1 MKKNFLLL
9 LSLMLLLSVSAIA
22 GPRSYQQAKA
32 IAQRQA
38 AMLGIEM
45 DAEVAASAKAAPRMS
60 VSSAVSPSAT
70 CYYVFANGEDKGF
83 TIVSGDDR
91 MPEVVGYSAQGTY
104 DPDHLPA
111 NYVGFMKAYQET
123 VEALLKGDAQV
134 SGGLAEARQW
144 RAERAGTAAVAP
156 LLGGIKWNQGT
167 PYNNMCPLYEDT
179 NGTKRSVTGCVATAM
194 AQVMMYYQYPKKL
207 KSTIESYNT
216 QTYGIQIPEISSG
229 ATYDWDNMLP
239 DYSKS
244 DYNSAQADAVA
255 KLMYHCGAAVKMDY
269 GPLSGANVTP
279 AILATYFGY
288 DADLM
293 QDLTRTVFTLQQW
306 MTLIDNELK
315 AKRPILYSGQA
326 SDGGHEFVCD
336 GSDGKGLYHINW
348 GWGGYQDGY
357 FDLTILQPQKG
368 GAGSGSAVD
377 GYNRN
382 CSMIIG
388 IAPDNDKVDEPL
400 ASYPQIMS
408 INQNAQCG
416 ITWTK
421 TTRANVSDNFLA
433 EATTC
438 FANQSTSDFIG
449 YFAYGIKKGNGSIVP
464 VSNYSRQWNMPKV
477 LPDGRTYGTYDQ
489 NPTLTISY
497 PFPQGINVIYP
508 IYSSDT
514 KNWHVCSFYNNQP
527 FIINVD
533 ATKLTPVTTPLAA
546 TVTAEDGLYTGMT
559 NPLTV
564 TFTNSMDMEFN
575 GLVNIYT
582 NTKDNTKPSSP
593 DFDLYITIPA
603 RGSVTRQIE
612 LPETSSSQQYLWIT
626 DVANKEAAIV
636 NGQLFTLT
644 TAAAPNFTI
653 VSSESNATPGKFGE
667 GICYSAKCKLP
678 LVEDDKLV
686 VRFGV
691 RNTGG
696 PGYLD
701 YCFVPY
707 NAETNK
713 GWIEPNRARAA
724 GNGAI
729 TYVEYTVTPDEVGSH
744 SILVYFNS
752 YDFTTKQYSEFA
764 NCTIGRHYYD
774 IVTGSGQKWIKG
786 NALIAY
792 VTGVPSSISSVKI
805 DAGTYVRGEKGAVVI
820 KTDADKRVGVYH
832 ISGQKMAEVRLTA
845 GQEQTV
851 ALRPG
856 LYIVDGIKM
865 MVR

>member
-45 DAEVAASAKAAPRMS
+45 DAEVTASAKAAPRMS
-60 VSSAVSPSAT
+60 VSSTVSPSAT

-134 SGGLAEARQW
+134 SGGLAEVRQW

-156 LLGGIKWNQGT
+156 LLDGIKWDQRE
-167 PYNNMCPLYEDT
+167 PYNNMCPLYEGT
-179 NGTKRSVTGCVATAM
+179 NRSVTGCVATAM

-207 KSTIESYNT
+207 KSTIESYT
-216 QTYGIQIPEISSG
+216 TKAYGINIPAIYSG

-269 GPLSGANVTP
+269 GPSSRANVTP
-279 AILATYFGY
+279 TILATYFGY

-326 SDGGHEFVCD
+326 SDEGHEFVCD

-357 FDLTILQPQKG
+357 FDLTILQPTKG

-388 IAPDNDKVDEPL
+388 IVPDNGKVDEPL
-400 ASYPQIMS
+400 VSYPQIMS
-408 INQNAQCG
+408 LNYGNDCG
-416 ITWTK
+416 ITWTT
-421 TTRANVSDNFLA
+421 TTRANVSENFQA

-438 FANQSTSDFIG
+438 FSNQSTSAFSG
-449 YFAYGIKKGNGSIVP
+449 YFAYGIKMANGTIVR
-464 VSNYSRQWNMPKV
+464 VSNYNGLWK
-477 LPDGRTYGTYDQ
+477 LPAVKSDGGTYGTYGH
-489 NPTLTISY
+489 NPTLTINY
-497 PFPQGINVIYP
+497 PFPMGINVIYP

-626 DVANKEAAIV
+626 DVANKDEVIV

-644 TAAAPNFTI
+644 KAAAPNFTV

-667 GICYSAKCKLP
+667 GKYYENDYKLP
-678 LVEDDKLV
+678 LVEDDKLM

-744 SILVYFNS
+744 SIIVYLNF
-752 YDFTTKQYSEFA
+752 YDFATGKWIDTPF
-764 NCTIGRHYYD
+764 TIPNYRIYASTD
-774 IVTGSGQKWIKG
+774 SGYKNIKG

-792 VTGVPSSISSVKI
+792 VTGVPSSLSSVKI

>member
-144 RAERAGTAAVAP
+144 RAERAGSAAVAP
-156 LLGGIKWNQGT
+156 LLDGIKWDQRE
-167 PYNNMCPLYEDT
+167 PYNNMCPLYDGT
-179 NGTKRSVTGCVATAM
+179 NRSVTGCVATAM

-357 FDLTILQPQKG
+357 FDLTILQPTKG

-388 IAPDNDKVDEPL
+388 IAPDNGKVDEPL

-408 INQNAQCG
+408 INQNTQCG

-477 LPDGRTYGTYDQ
+477 LPDGRTNGTYDQ

-626 DVANKEAAIV
+626 DVANKEEVIV

-644 TAAAPNFTI
+644 TAAAPNFTV

-744 SILVYFNS
+744 SIIVYLNF
-752 YDFTTKQYSEFA
+752 YDFATGKWIDTPF
-764 NCTIGRHYYD
+764 TIPNYRIYASTD
-774 IVTGSGQKWIKG
+774 SGYKNIKG

-792 VTGVPSSISSVKI
+792 VTGVPSSLSSVKI

-832 ISGQKMAEVRLTA
+832 VGGQKTAEVRLTA

-856 LYIVDGIKM
+856 IYIVEGIKVV
-865 MVR
+865 VR

>member
-1 MKKNFLLL
+1 MKKDLLLL

-156 LLGGIKWNQGT
+156 LLGGIKWNQT
-167 PYNNMCPLYEDT
+167 EPYNNRCPLYDGT
-179 NGTKRSVTGCVATAM
+179 NRSVTGCVATAM
-194 AQVMMYYQYPKKL
+194 AQVMMYHQYPMEL
-207 KSTIESYNT
+207 KSTIEAYTTKSK
-216 QTYGIQIPEISSG
+216 GIKIPAINSG
-229 ATYDWDNMLP
+229 ETYDWDNMLP
-239 DYSKS
+239 DYSKTYYS
-244 DYNSAQADAVA
+244 SAQADAVA

-269 GPLSGANVTP
+269 GPSSGANVTP

-293 QDLTRTVFTLQQW
+293 QDLTRTCFTLQQW
-306 MTLIDNELK
+306 MTLVDNELK
-315 AKRPILYSGQA
+315 AKRPILYSGK
-326 SDGGHEFVCD
+326 SSGGGHEFVCD

-377 GYNRN
+377 GYNRD

-388 IAPDNDKVDEPL
+388 IAPDNGKVDEPL

-408 INQNAQCG
+408 MDHGGMTG

-421 TTRANVSDNFLA
+421 TTREHVLESFQA
-433 EATTC
+433 EARTC
-438 FANQSTSDFIG
+438 FVNQSTTDFSG
-449 YFAYGIKKGNGSIVP
+449 YFAYGIKANGTIVL
-464 VSNYSRQWNMPKV
+464 VSDYEGGWN
-477 LPDGRTYGTYDQ
+477 LPAVKPNGGTWGTYGD
-489 NPTLTISY
+489 NPELTISY

-508 IYSSDT
+508 VYSYDT

-527 FIINVD
+527 FIIDVD
-533 ATKLTPVTTPLAA
+533 ATKMTPVTTPLAA
-546 TVTAEDGLYTGMT
+546 TVTAEEGLYKGMT

-582 NTKDNTKPSSP
+582 NTKDNTKPSSK

-612 LPETSSSQQYLWIT
+612 IPETSSSQQYLWIT
-626 DVANKEAAIV
+626 DVANKDEAIV

-644 TAAAPNFTI
+644 TAAAPKFTV

-667 GICYSAKCKLP
+667 GKYYEVDYKLP
-678 LVEDDKLV
+678 LVDDDKFV
-686 VRFGV
+686 VKFGV
-691 RNTGG
+691 KNTGG

-707 NAETNK
+707 NAETMK
-713 GWIEPNRARAA
+713 GRTYPYKVRAA

-729 TYVEYTVTPDEVGSH
+729 TYVEYTVTPEDVGNN
-744 SILVYFNS
+744 SIIVYFNF
-752 YDFTTKQYSEFA
+752 YDFATGRWIDTP
-764 NCTIGRHYYD
+764 CTIPSYKIYTP
-774 IVTGSGQKWIKG
+774 TGSGQKWIKG

-792 VTGVPSSISSVKI
+792 VTGVPSSISSVKT

-820 KTDADKRVGVYH
+820 KTDADKRVGIYH
-832 ISGQKMAEVRLTA
+832 VGGQKTAEVRLTA

-851 ALRPG
+851 VLRPG
-856 LYIVDGIKM
+856 IYIVEGIKVV
-865 MVR
+865 VR

>member
-9 LSLMLLLSVSAIA
+9 FSLMLLLSVSAIA

-45 DAEVAASAKAAPRMS
+45 DAEVSASAKVAPRMS

-144 RAERAGTAAVAP
+144 RAERASSAAVAP
-156 LLGGIKWNQGT
+156 LLGSIKWNQRE
-167 PYNNMCPLYEDT
+167 PYNNMCPSY
-179 NGTKRSVTGCVATAM
+179 NGTNRAVTGCVATAM

-207 KSTIESYNT
+207 KSTIEGYT
-216 QTYGIQIPEISSG
+216 TKTYKINVPNIYSG

-244 DYNSAQADAVA
+244 DYSSAQADAVA

-269 GPLSGANVTP
+269 GPSSGANVTP
-279 AILATYFGY
+279 TILATYFGY

-315 AKRPILYSGQA
+315 AKRPILYSGK
-326 SDGGHEFVCD
+326 SSGGGHEFVCD
-336 GSDGKGLYHINW
+336 GSDGNGLYHINW

-357 FDLTILQPQKG
+357 FDLTILQPTKG

-377 GYNRN
+377 GYNRD

-388 IAPDNDKVDEPL
+388 IAPDNGIVDKPL

-421 TTRANVSDNFLA
+421 TTRARVSENFQA

-438 FANQSTSDFIG
+438 FANQSTTDFNG
-449 YFAYGIKKGNGSIVP
+449 YFAYGVKMANGSIQL
-464 VSNYSRQWNMPKV
+464 VSNYSGPWNMPKV
-477 LPDGRTYGTYDQ
+477 TPDGRTYSTYDQ

-497 PFPQGINVIYP
+497 PFPQGTNVIYP

-514 KNWHVCSFYNNQP
+514 KNWHICSFSNNQP

-582 NTKDNTKPSSP
+582 NTTNTKPSSK

-612 LPETSSSQQYLWIT
+612 IPETSSSQLYLWIT
-626 DVANKEAAIV
+626 DVANKEAVIV
-636 NGQLFTLT
+636 NGQRFTLT
-644 TAAAPNFTI
+644 TAAAPNFTV

-667 GICYSAKCKLP
+667 GICYRAKCKLP

-691 RNTGG
+691 KNTGG

-713 GWIEPNRARAA
+713 GRPYPYSVRAA

-729 TYVEYTVTPDEVGSH
+729 TYVEYTITPNEVGSH
-744 SILVYFNS
+744 SILVYFNF
-752 YDFTTKQYSEFA
+752 YDFATGKWIDTPCEIPSYKIYVS
-764 NCTIGRHYYD
+764 
-774 IVTGSGQKWIKG
+774 TGSAYMNLKG
-786 NALIAY
+786 NSLIAY
-792 VTGVPSSISSVKI
+792 VTGVPSSISSVKT

-820 KTDADKRVGVYH
+820 KTDSDKHLGVYH
-832 ISGQKMAEVRLTA
+832 ISGQKITDVRLTA

-856 LYIVDGIKM
+856 LYIVDGIKI

>member
-1 MKKNFLLL
+1 MKKIFLLL
-9 LSLMLLLSVSAIA
+9 FSLMLLLSVSAIA

-45 DAEVAASAKAAPRMS
+45 DAEVSASAKVAPRMS

-144 RAERAGTAAVAP
+144 RAERASSAAVAP
-156 LLGGIKWNQGT
+156 LLGSIKWNQRE
-167 PYNNMCPLYEDT
+167 PYNNMCPSY
-179 NGTKRSVTGCVATAM
+179 NGTNRAVTGCVATAM

-207 KSTIESYNT
+207 KSNIESYT
-216 QTYGIQIPEISSG
+216 TKAYGIHIPAISSG

-244 DYNSAQADAVA
+244 DYSSAQADAVA

-269 GPLSGANVTP
+269 GPSSGANVTP

-315 AKRPILYSGQA
+315 AKRPILYSGQS

-336 GSDGKGLYHINW
+336 GSDGNGLYHINW

-357 FDLTILQPQKG
+357 FDLTILQPTKG
-368 GAGSGSAVD
+368 GAGSGSAID
-377 GYNRN
+377 GYNRD

-388 IAPDNDKVDEPL
+388 IAPDNGIVDKPL

-421 TTRANVSDNFLA
+421 TTRARVSENFQA
-433 EATTC
+433 KATTC
-438 FANQSTSDFIG
+438 FANQSTTDFIG
-449 YFAYGIKKGNGSIVP
+449 YFAYGIKMANGTIVP
-464 VSNYSRQWNMPKV
+464 VSNYSAKYNMPKV
-477 LPDGRTYGTYDQ
+477 LPDGRTHGTYDD

-497 PFPQGINVIYP
+497 PFPQGTNVIYP

-514 KNWHVCSFYNNQP
+514 KNWHICSFSNNQP

-582 NTKDNTKPSSP
+582 NTTSTKPSSK

-612 LPETSSSQQYLWIT
+612 IPETSSSQLYLWIT
-626 DVANKEAAIV
+626 DVANKDVAIV
-636 NGQLFTLT
+636 NGQRFTLT
-644 TAAAPNFTI
+644 TAAAPNFTV

-667 GICYSAKCKLP
+667 GICYRAKCKLP

-691 RNTGG
+691 KNTGG

-713 GWIEPNRARAA
+713 GRPYPYSVRAA

-729 TYVEYTVTPDEVGSH
+729 TYVEYTITPNEVGSH
-744 SILVYFNS
+744 SILVYFNF
-752 YDFTTKQYSEFA
+752 YDFATGKWIDTPCEIPSYKIYVS
-764 NCTIGRHYYD
+764 
-774 IVTGSGQKWIKG
+774 TGSAYMNLKG
-786 NALIAY
+786 NSLIAY
-792 VTGVPSSISSVKI
+792 VTGVPSSISSVKT
-805 DAGTYVRGEKGAVVI
+805 DAGTYVP
-820 KTDADKRVGVYH
+820 
-832 ISGQKMAEVRLTA
+832 GQTHQTFYLLTY
-845 GQEQTV
+845 
-851 ALRPG
+851 R
-856 LYIVDGIKM
+856 Y
-865 MVR
+865 

>member
-1 MKKNFLLL
+1 MKKDLLLL

-38 AMLGIEM
+38 ALLGIEM

-111 NYVGFMKAYQET
+111 NYVDFMKAYQET

-156 LLGGIKWNQGT
+156 LLGGIKWNQT
-167 PYNNMCPLYEDT
+167 EPYNNRCPLYDET
-179 NGTKRSVTGCVATAM
+179 NRSVTGCVATAM
-194 AQVMMYYQYPKKL
+194 AQVMMYHQYPKEL
-207 KSTIESYNT
+207 KSTIEAYTTKSK
-216 QTYGIQIPEISSG
+216 GIKIPAINSG
-229 ATYDWDNMLP
+229 ETYDWDNMLP
-239 DYSKS
+239 DYSKT
-244 DYNSAQADAVA
+244 DYSSAQADAVA

-269 GPLSGANVTP
+269 GPSSGANVTP

-293 QDLTRTVFTLQQW
+293 QDLTRTCFTLQQW
-306 MTLIDNELK
+306 MTLVDNELK
-315 AKRPILYSGQA
+315 AKRPILYSGK
-326 SDGGHEFVCD
+326 SSGGGHEFVCD

-368 GAGSGSAVD
+368 GAAGSGSAVD
-377 GYNRN
+377 GYNRD

-388 IAPDNDKVDEPL
+388 IAPDNGKVDEPL

-408 INQNAQCG
+408 MDHGGMTG

-421 TTRANVSDNFLA
+421 TTREHVLESFQA
-433 EATTC
+433 EARTC
-438 FANQSTSDFIG
+438 FVNQSTTDFSG
-449 YFAYGIKKGNGSIVP
+449 YFAYGIKANGTIVR
-464 VSNYSRQWNMPKV
+464 VSDYEGGWN
-477 LPDGRTYGTYDQ
+477 LPAVKPNGGTWGTYGD
-489 NPTLTISY
+489 NPELTINY

-508 IYSSDT
+508 VYSYDT

-527 FIINVD
+527 FIIDVD
-533 ATKLTPVTTPLAA
+533 ATKMTPVTTPLAA
-546 TVTAEDGLYTGMT
+546 KVTAEEGLYTGMT

-612 LPETSSSQQYLWIT
+612 IPETSSSQQYLWIT
-626 DVANKEAAIV
+626 DVANKDEAIV

-644 TAAAPNFTI
+644 TAAAPNFTV

-667 GICYSAKCKLP
+667 GKYYEVDYKLP

-713 GWIEPNRARAA
+713 GWVEPDRARAA

-729 TYVEYTVTPDEVGSH
+729 TYVEYTVTPEDVGNN
-744 SILVYFNS
+744 SIIVYFNF
-752 YDFTTKQYSEFA
+752 YDFATGRWIDTP
-764 NCTIGRHYYD
+764 CTIPSYKIYTP
-774 IVTGSGQKWIKG
+774 TGSYRNLKG
-786 NALIAY
+786 NTLIAY
-792 VTGVPSSISSVKI
+792 VTGVPSSISSVKT

-820 KTDADKRVGVYH
+820 KTDADKRVGIYH
-832 ISGQKMAEVRLTA
+832 VGGQKTAEVRLTA

-856 LYIVDGIKM
+856 IYIVEGIKVV
-865 MVR
+865 VR

>member
-1 MKKNFLLL
+1 MKKDLLLL

-111 NYVGFMKAYQET
+111 NYVDFMKAYQET

-144 RAERAGTAAVAP
+144 RAERVGTAAVAP
-156 LLGGIKWNQGT
+156 LLGGIKWNQME
-167 PYNNMCPLYEDT
+167 PYNNRCPLYKGT
-179 NGTKRSVTGCVATAM
+179 NRSVTGCVATAM
-194 AQVMMYYQYPKKL
+194 AQVMMYYQYPKEL
-207 KSTIESYNT
+207 KATIKAYTAKS
-216 QTYGIQIPEISSG
+216 YGIQIPEISSG

-239 DYSKS
+239 DYSKT
-244 DYNSAQADAVA
+244 DYSSAQADAVA

-269 GPLSGANVTP
+269 GPSSGANVTP

-293 QDLTRTVFTLQQW
+293 QDLTRTCFTLQQW
-306 MTLIDNELK
+306 MTLVDNELK
-315 AKRPILYSGQA
+315 AKRPILYSGQ
-326 SDGGHEFVCD
+326 SSGGGHEFVCD

-377 GYNRN
+377 GYNRD

-388 IAPDNDKVDEPL
+388 IAPDNGKVDEPL

-408 INQNAQCG
+408 MDHGGMTG

-421 TTRANVSDNFLA
+421 TTREHVLEPFQA
-433 EATTC
+433 EARTC
-438 FANQSTSDFIG
+438 FVNQSTTDFSG
-449 YFAYGIKKGNGSIVP
+449 YFAYGIKANGTIVL
-464 VSNYSRQWNMPKV
+464 VSDYEGGWN
-477 LPDGRTYGTYDQ
+477 LPAVKPNGGTWGTYGD
-489 NPTLTISY
+489 NPELTISY

-508 IYSSDT
+508 VYSYDT

-533 ATKLTPVTTPLAA
+533 ATTLSPVTTPLAA
-546 TVTAEDGLYTGMT
+546 TVTAEEGLYKGMT

-612 LPETSSSQQYLWIT
+612 IPETSSSQQYLWIT

-636 NGQLFTLT
+636 NGQHFTLT
-644 TAAAPNFTI
+644 TAAAPIFTV

-691 RNTGG
+691 KNTGG

-752 YDFTTKQYSEFA
+752 YDFTTKKYSEFA
-764 NCTIGRHYYD
+764 NCTIGSHYYD
-774 IVTGSGQKWIKG
+774 IVTGSGRKWIKG

-792 VTGVPSSISSVKI
+792 VTGVPSSISSVKT

-820 KTDADKRVGVYH
+820 KTDADKRVGIYH
-832 ISGQKMAEVRLTA
+832 IGGQKTAEVRLTA

-851 ALRPG
+851 VLRPG

>member
-1 MKKNFLLL
+1 MKKDLLLL

-156 LLGGIKWNQGT
+156 LLGGIKWNQT
-167 PYNNMCPLYEDT
+167 EPYNNRCPLYDGT
-179 NGTKRSVTGCVATAM
+179 NRSVTGCVATAM
-194 AQVMMYYQYPKKL
+194 AQVMMYYRYPKAL
-207 KSTIESYNT
+207 KTTIKAYNT
-216 QTYGIQIPEISSG
+216 QTYGFQIPEISSG

-239 DYSKS
+239 DYSKLGYS
-244 DYNSAQADAVA
+244 SAQADAVA
-255 KLMYHCGAAVKMDY
+255 KLMYHCGAAVQMNY
-269 GPLSGANVTP
+269 GPSSGANVTP

-293 QDLTRTVFTLQQW
+293 QDLTRTCFTLQQW

-315 AKRPILYSGQA
+315 AKRPILYSGK
-326 SDGGHEFVCD
+326 SSGGGHEFVCD

-377 GYNRN
+377 GYNRD

-388 IAPDNDKVDEPL
+388 IAPDNGMVDEPL

-408 INQNAQCG
+408 MDHGGMTG

-421 TTRANVSDNFLA
+421 TTREHVLESFQA
-433 EATTC
+433 EAKTC
-438 FANQSTSDFIG
+438 FVNQSTTDFSG
-449 YFAYGIKKGNGSIVP
+449 YFAYGIKANGIIVR
-464 VSNYSRQWNMPKV
+464 VSDYEGLWNLPAVK
-477 LPDGRTYGTYDQ
+477 PDGSTWGTYGD
-489 NPTLTISY
+489 NPELTISY

-508 IYSSDT
+508 VYSYDT

-527 FIINVD
+527 FIIDVD
-533 ATKLTPVTTPLAA
+533 ATTMTPVTTPLAA
-546 TVTAEDGLYTGMT
+546 TVTAGEGLYTGMT

-564 TFTNSMDMEFN
+564 TFTNNMDMEFN

-593 DFDLYITIPA
+593 DFDLYITVPA
-603 RGSVTRQIE
+603 CGSVTRQIE
-612 LPETSSSQQYLWIT
+612 IPETSSSQQYLWIT
-626 DVANKEAAIV
+626 DVANKDEAIV
-636 NGQLFTLT
+636 NGQRFTLT
-644 TAAAPNFTI
+644 TAAAPKFTV
-653 VSSESNATPGKFGE
+653 VSSESNATPGKFGVGKYYE
-667 GICYSAKCKLP
+667 VDYKLP
-678 LVEDDKLV
+678 LVDDDKFV
-686 VRFGV
+686 VKFGV
-691 RNTGG
+691 KNTGG

-707 NAETNK
+707 NAEAM
-713 GWIEPNRARAA
+713 GCWVEPNRARAA

-744 SILVYFNS
+744 SILVYFNF
-752 YDFTTKQYSEFA
+752 YDFATRKWIDTPY
-764 NCTIGRHYYD
+764 TIPDYRIYTP
-774 IVTGSGQKWIKG
+774 TGSSRKLKG

-792 VTGVPSSISSVKI
+792 VTGVPSSISSVKT

-820 KTDADKRVGVYH
+820 KTDADKRVGIYH
-832 ISGQKMAEVRLTA
+832 VGGQKTAEVRLTA

-856 LYIVDGIKM
+856 IYIVEGIKVV
-865 MVR
+865 VR

>member
-1 MKKNFLLL
+1 MKKDLLLL

-111 NYVGFMKAYQET
+111 NYVDFMKAYQET

-156 LLGGIKWNQGT
+156 LLGGIKWNQMA
-167 PYNNMCPLYEDT
+167 PYNNMCPSY
-179 NGTKRSVTGCVATAM
+179 NGTNRAVTGCVATAM
-194 AQVMMYYQYPKKL
+194 AQVMMYYQYPKEL
-207 KSTIESYNT
+207 KATIKAYTAKS
-216 QTYGIQIPEISSG
+216 YGIQIPEISSG
-229 ATYDWDNMLP
+229 ATYDWDNMLS

-244 DYNSAQADAVA
+244 DYSSAQADAVA
-255 KLMYHCGAAVKMDY
+255 KLMYHCGAAVEMDY
-269 GPLSGANVTP
+269 GPSSGANVTP

-293 QDLTRTVFTLQQW
+293 QDLTRTCFTLQQW
-306 MTLIDNELK
+306 MTLINNELK
-315 AKRPILYSGQA
+315 AKRPILYSGQS

-377 GYNRN
+377 GFNRD

-388 IAPDNDKVDEPL
+388 IAPDNGKVDEPL

-408 INQNAQCG
+408 MDHGGMTG

-421 TTRANVSDNFLA
+421 TTREHVLEPFQA
-433 EATTC
+433 EARTC
-438 FANQSTSDFIG
+438 FVNQSTTDFSG
-449 YFAYGIKKGNGSIVP
+449 YFAYGIKANGTIVL
-464 VSNYSRQWNMPKV
+464 VSDYEGGWN
-477 LPDGRTYGTYDQ
+477 LPAVKPNGGTWGTYGD
-489 NPTLTISY
+489 NPELTISY

-508 IYSSDT
+508 VYSYDT

-527 FIINVD
+527 FIIDVD
-533 ATKLTPVTTPLAA
+533 ATKMTPVTTPLAA
-546 TVTAEDGLYTGMT
+546 TVTAEEGLYKGMT

-582 NTKDNTKPSSP
+582 NTKDNTKPSSK

-612 LPETSSSQQYLWIT
+612 IPETSSSQQYLWIT

-636 NGQLFTLT
+636 NGQHFTLT
-644 TAAAPNFTI
+644 TAAAPNFTV
-653 VSSESNATPGKFGE
+653 VSSESNATPGKFGVGKYYE
-667 GICYSAKCKLP
+667 VDYKLP
-678 LVEDDKLV
+678 LVDDDK
-686 VRFGV
+686 FGV
-691 RNTGG
+691 KNTGG

-707 NAETNK
+707 NANAM
-713 GWIEPNRARAA
+713 GCWVEPNRARAA

-744 SILVYFNS
+744 SILVYFNF
-752 YDFTTKQYSEFA
+752 YDFATRKWIDTP
-764 NCTIGRHYYD
+764 CTIPSYKIYTP
-774 IVTGSGQKWIKG
+774 TGSGQKWIKG

-792 VTGVPSSISSVKI
+792 VTGVPSSISSVKT

-820 KTDADKRVGVYH
+820 KTDADKRVGIYH
-832 ISGQKMAEVRLTA
+832 VGGQKTAEVRLTA

-851 ALRPG
+851 VLRPG

>member
-1 MKKNFLLL
+1 MKKDLLLL

-104 DPDHLPA
+104 DPDHLPV

-156 LLGGIKWNQGT
+156 LLGGIKWNQT
-167 PYNNMCPLYEDT
+167 EPYNNRCPLYDGT
-179 NGTKRSVTGCVATAM
+179 NRSVTGCVATAM
-194 AQVMMYYQYPKKL
+194 AQVMMYHQYPKEL
-207 KSTIESYNT
+207 KATIKAYITKSK
-216 QTYGIQIPEISSG
+216 GIEIPAINSG
-229 ATYDWDNMLP
+229 ETYDWDNMLP
-239 DYSKS
+239 DYSKLGYS
-244 DYNSAQADAVA
+244 SAQADAVA
-255 KLMYHCGAAVKMDY
+255 KLMYHCGAAVEMNY
-269 GPLSGANVTP
+269 GPSSGANVTP

-293 QDLTRTVFTLQQW
+293 QDLTRTCFTLQQW

-315 AKRPILYSGQA
+315 AKRPILYSGKS

-357 FDLTILQPQKG
+357 FDLTILQPKKG

-377 GYNRN
+377 GYNRD

-388 IAPDNDKVDEPL
+388 IAPDNGMVDEPL

-408 INQNAQCG
+408 MDHG
-416 ITWTK
+416 GMTSITWTK
-421 TTRANVSDNFLA
+421 TTREHVLESFQA
-433 EATTC
+433 EAKTC
-438 FANQSTSDFIG
+438 FVNQSTTDFSG
-449 YFAYGIKKGNGSIVP
+449 YFAYGIKANGTIVR
-464 VSNYSRQWNMPKV
+464 VSDYEGGWNLPAVK
-477 LPDGRTYGTYDQ
+477 PDGSTWGTYGN
-489 NPTLTISY
+489 NPELTISY
-497 PFPQGINVIYP
+497 PFPPGINVIYP
-508 IYSSDT
+508 VYSYDA

-527 FIINVD
+527 FIIDVD
-533 ATKLTPVTTPLAA
+533 ATKMTPVTTPLAA
-546 TVTAEDGLYTGMT
+546 KVTAEDGLYTGMT

-582 NTKDNTKPSSP
+582 NTKENTKPRSP

-626 DVANKEAAIV
+626 DVANKDEAIV
-636 NGQLFTLT
+636 NGQRFTLT
-644 TAAAPNFTI
+644 TAAAPNFTV
-653 VSSESNATPGKFGE
+653 VSSECNATPGKFGVGKYYE
-667 GICYSAKCKLP
+667 VDYKLP
-678 LVEDDKLV
+678 LVDDNKFV
-686 VRFGV
+686 VKFGV
-691 RNTGG
+691 KNTGG

-707 NAETNK
+707 NANAM
-713 GWIEPNRARAA
+713 GCWVEPNRARAA

-744 SILVYFNS
+744 SILVYFNF
-752 YDFTTKQYSEFA
+752 YDFATRKWIDTP
-764 NCTIGRHYYD
+764 CTIPDYRIYTP
-774 IVTGSGQKWIKG
+774 TGSSRKLKG

-792 VTGVPSSISSVKI
+792 VTGVPSSISSVKT
-805 DAGTYVRGEKGAVVI
+805 DAGTYVRGEKGAVAI
-820 KTDADKRVGVYH
+820 KTDADKRVGIYH
-832 ISGQKMAEVRLTA
+832 VGGQKTAEVRLTA

-856 LYIVDGIKM
+856 IYIVEGIKVV
-865 MVR
+865 VR

>member
-1 MKKNFLLL
+1 MKKDLLLL

-144 RAERAGTAAVAP
+144 RAERVGTAAVAP
-156 LLGGIKWNQGT
+156 LLGGIKWNQRA
-167 PYNNMCPLYEDT
+167 PYNNMCPLYDGT
-179 NGTKRSVTGCVATAM
+179 NRSVTGCVATAM
-194 AQVMMYYQYPKKL
+194 AQVMMYHQYPKAL
-207 KSTIESYNT
+207 KATIKAYTTKSK
-216 QTYGIQIPEISSG
+216 GIGIPEISSG
-229 ATYDWDNMLP
+229 ATYDWDKMLP
-239 DYSKS
+239 DYSQS
-244 DYNSAQADAVA
+244 DYTSAQADAVA

-269 GPLSGANVTP
+269 GPSSGANVTP

-293 QDLTRTVFTLQQW
+293 QDLTRTCFSLQQW

-315 AKRPILYSGQA
+315 AKRPILYSGQS

-377 GYNRN
+377 GYNRD

-388 IAPDNDKVDEPL
+388 IAPDNGMVDEPL

-408 INQNAQCG
+408 MDHGGMTG

-421 TTRANVSDNFLA
+421 TTREHVLESFQA
-433 EATTC
+433 EAKTC
-438 FANQSTSDFIG
+438 FVNQSTTDFSG
-449 YFAYGIKKGNGSIVP
+449 YFAYGIKANGTIVL
-464 VSNYSRQWNMPKV
+464 VSDYEGLWNLPAVK
-477 LPDGRTYGTYDQ
+477 PDGGTWGTYGD
-489 NPTLTISY
+489 NPELTISY

-508 IYSSDT
+508 VYSYDT

-527 FIINVD
+527 FIIDVD
-533 ATKLTPVTTPLAA
+533 ATKMTPVTTPLAA
-546 TVTAEDGLYTGMT
+546 TVTAEEGLYTGMT

-626 DVANKEAAIV
+626 DEANKDEAIV
-636 NGQLFTLT
+636 NGQRFTLT
-644 TAAAPNFTI
+644 TVAAPKFTV
-653 VSSESNATPGKFGE
+653 VSSESNATPGKFGVGKYYE
-667 GICYSAKCKLP
+667 VDYKLP
-678 LVEDDKLV
+678 LVDDDKFV
-686 VRFGV
+686 VKFGV
-691 RNTGG
+691 KNTGG

-707 NAETNK
+707 NAEAM
-713 GWIEPNRARAA
+713 GCWVEPNRARAA

-744 SILVYFNS
+744 SILVYFNF
-752 YDFTTKQYSEFA
+752 YDFATRKWIDTPY
-764 NCTIGRHYYD
+764 TIPDYRIYTP
-774 IVTGSGQKWIKG
+774 TGSSRKLKG

-792 VTGVPSSISSVKI
+792 VTGVPSSISSVKT

-820 KTDADKRVGVYH
+820 KTDADKRVGIYH
-832 ISGQKMAEVRLTA
+832 VGGQKTAEVRLTA

-856 LYIVDGIKM
+856 IYIVEGIKVV
-865 MVR
+865 VR

>member
-1 MKKNFLLL
+1 MKKDLLLL

-156 LLGGIKWNQGT
+156 LLGGIKWNQRA
-167 PYNNMCPLYEDT
+167 PYNNMCPLYDGT
-179 NGTKRSVTGCVATAM
+179 NRSVTGCVATAM
-194 AQVMMYYQYPKKL
+194 AQVMMYYQYPKEL
-207 KSTIESYNT
+207 KATIKDYIT

-239 DYSKS
+239 DYSKT
-244 DYNSAQADAVA
+244 DYTSAQEDAVA
-255 KLMYHCGAAVKMDY
+255 KLMYHCGAAVQMNY
-269 GPLSGANVTP
+269 GPSSGANVTP

-293 QDLTRTVFTLQQW
+293 QDLTRTCFTLQQW

-315 AKRPILYSGQA
+315 AKRPILYSGK
-326 SDGGHEFVCD
+326 SSGGGHEFVCD

-377 GYNRN
+377 GYNRD

-388 IAPDNDKVDEPL
+388 IAPDNGKVDEPL

-408 INQNAQCG
+408 MDHGGMTG

-421 TTRANVSDNFLA
+421 TTREHVLESFQA
-433 EATTC
+433 EAKTC
-438 FANQSTSDFIG
+438 FANQSTTDFSG
-449 YFAYGIKKGNGSIVP
+449 YFAYGIKANGTIVL
-464 VSNYSRQWNMPKV
+464 VSDYEGLWNLQAVK
-477 LPDGRTYGTYDQ
+477 PDGGTWGTYGD
-489 NPTLTISY
+489 NPELTISY

-508 IYSSDT
+508 VYSYDT

-533 ATKLTPVTTPLAA
+533 ATTMTPVTTPLAA
-546 TVTAEDGLYTGMT
+546 TVTAEEGLYTGMT

-626 DVANKEAAIV
+626 DVANKDEAIV

-644 TAAAPNFTI
+644 TVAAPNFTV
-653 VSSESNATPGKFGE
+653 VSSECNATPGQFGVGKYYE
-667 GICYSAKCKLP
+667 VDYKLP

-713 GWIEPNRARAA
+713 GWVEPNRARAA

-729 TYVEYTVTPDEVGSH
+729 TYVEYTVTPEDVGNN
-744 SILVYFNS
+744 SIIVYFNF
-752 YDFTTKQYSEFA
+752 YDFATGRWIDTP
-764 NCTIGRHYYD
+764 CTIPSYKIYTP
-774 IVTGSGQKWIKG
+774 TGSYRNLKG
-786 NALIAY
+786 NTLIAY
-792 VTGVPSSISSVKI
+792 VTGVPSSISSVKT

-820 KTDADKRVGVYH
+820 KTDADKRVGIYH
-832 ISGQKMAEVRLTA
+832 VGGQKTAEVRLTA
-845 GQEQTV
+845 GQEQAV

-856 LYIVDGIKM
+856 IYIVEGIKVV
-865 MVR
+865 VR

>member
-1 MKKNFLLL
+1 
-9 LSLMLLLSVSAIA
+9 
-22 GPRSYQQAKA
+22 
-32 IAQRQA
+32 
-38 AMLGIEM
+38 
-45 DAEVAASAKAAPRMS
+45 
-60 VSSAVSPSAT
+60 
-70 CYYVFANGEDKGF
+70 
-83 TIVSGDDR
+83 
-91 MPEVVGYSAQGTY
+91 
-104 DPDHLPA
+104 
-111 NYVGFMKAYQET
+111 MKAYQET

-156 LLGGIKWNQGT
+156 LLGGIKWNQRA
-167 PYNNMCPLYEDT
+167 PYNNMCPLYDGT
-179 NGTKRSVTGCVATAM
+179 NRSVTGCVATAM
-194 AQVMMYYQYPKKL
+194 AQVMMYYRYPKAL
-207 KSTIESYNT
+207 KATIKAYTTKSK
-216 QTYGIQIPEISSG
+216 GIRIPEISSG

-239 DYSKS
+239 DYSQS
-244 DYNSAQADAVA
+244 DYTSAQAEAVA

-269 GPLSGANVTP
+269 GPSSGANVTP

-293 QDLTRTVFTLQQW
+293 QDLTRTCFSLQQW

-315 AKRPILYSGQA
+315 AKRPILYSGQ
-326 SDGGHEFVCD
+326 SSGGGHEFVCD

-377 GYNRN
+377 GYNRD

-388 IAPDNDKVDEPL
+388 IAPDNGMVDEPL

-408 INQNAQCG
+408 MDHGGMTG

-421 TTRANVSDNFLA
+421 TTREHVWESFQA
-433 EATTC
+433 EAKTC
-438 FANQSTSDFIG
+438 FVNQSTTDFSG
-449 YFAYGIKKGNGSIVP
+449 YFAYGIKTNGTIVL
-464 VSNYSRQWNMPKV
+464 VSDYEGLWNLPAVK
-477 LPDGRTYGTYDQ
+477 PDGGTWGTYGD
-489 NPTLTISY
+489 NPELTISY
-497 PFPQGINVIYP
+497 PFPLGINVIYP
-508 IYSSDT
+508 VYSYDT

-527 FIINVD
+527 FIIDVD
-533 ATKLTPVTTPLAA
+533 ATKMTPVTTPLAA
-546 TVTAEDGLYTGMT
+546 TVTAEEGLYTGMT

-582 NTKDNTKPSSP
+582 NTKDNTKPGSP
-593 DFDLYITIPA
+593 DFNLYITMPA
-603 RGSVTRQIE
+603 CGSVTRQIE

-626 DVANKEAAIV
+626 DEANKDEAIV
-636 NGQLFTLT
+636 NGQRFTLT
-644 TAAAPNFTI
+644 TVAAPKFTV
-653 VSSESNATPGKFGE
+653 VSSESNATPGKFGVGKYYE
-667 GICYSAKCKLP
+667 VDYKLP
-678 LVEDDKLV
+678 LVDDDKFV
-686 VRFGV
+686 VKFGV
-691 RNTGG
+691 KNTGG

-707 NAETNK
+707 NANTMVC
-713 GWIEPNRARAA
+713 WIEPNRARAA

-744 SILVYFNS
+744 SILVYFNF
-752 YDFTTKQYSEFA
+752 YDFATRKWIDTPY
-764 NCTIGRHYYD
+764 TIPSYKIYTP
-774 IVTGSGQKWIKG
+774 TGSYRNLKG
-786 NALIAY
+786 NTLIAY
-792 VTGVPSSISSVKI
+792 VTGVPSSISSVKT

-820 KTDADKRVGVYH
+820 KTDADKRVGIYH
-832 ISGQKMAEVRLTA
+832 IGGQKTAEVRLTA

-856 LYIVDGIKM
+856 IYIVEGIKVV
-865 MVR
+865 VR

>member
-45 DAEVAASAKAAPRMS
+45 DAEVTASAKAAPRMS

-134 SGGLAEARQW
+134 SGGLAEVRQW

-156 LLGGIKWNQGT
+156 LLDGIKWDQRE
-167 PYNNMCPLYEDT
+167 PYNNMCPLYEGT
-179 NGTKRSVTGCVATAM
+179 NRSVTGCVATAM
-194 AQVMMYYQYPKKL
+194 AQVMMYYKNPKKL
-207 KSTIESYNT
+207 KSTIESYT
-216 QTYGIQIPEISSG
+216 TKAYGINIPAIYSG

-357 FDLTILQPQKG
+357 FDLTILQPTKG

-388 IAPDNDKVDEPL
+388 IAPDNGKVDEPL

-644 TAAAPNFTI
+644 TAAAPNFTV

-667 GICYSAKCKLP
+667 GKYYENDYKLP

-707 NAETNK
+707 NAETNE

-744 SILVYFNS
+744 SIIVYLNF
-752 YDFTTKQYSEFA
+752 YDFATGKWIDTPF
-764 NCTIGRHYYD
+764 TIPNYRIYAS
-774 IVTGSGQKWIKG
+774 TGSGYKNIKG

-792 VTGVPSSISSVKI
+792 VTGVPSSISSVKT

-832 ISGQKMAEVRLTA
+832 VGGQKTAEVRLTA

-856 LYIVDGIKM
+856 IYIVEGIKVV
-865 MVR
+865 VR

>member
-1 MKKNFLLL
+1 MKKDLLLL

-144 RAERAGTAAVAP
+144 RAERASSAAVAP
-156 LLGGIKWNQGT
+156 LLGGIKWNQMA
-167 PYNNMCPLYEDT
+167 PYNNMCPSY
-179 NGTKRSVTGCVATAM
+179 NGTNRAVTGCVATAM
-194 AQVMMYYQYPKKL
+194 AQVMMYYQYPKEL
-207 KSTIESYNT
+207 KATIKAYTAKS
-216 QTYGIQIPEISSG
+216 YGIQIPEISSG
-229 ATYDWDNMLP
+229 ATYDWDNMLS

-244 DYNSAQADAVA
+244 DYSSAQADAVA
-255 KLMYHCGAAVKMDY
+255 KLMYHCGAAVEMDY
-269 GPLSGANVTP
+269 GPSSGANVTP

-293 QDLTRTVFTLQQW
+293 QDLTRTCFTLQQW

-315 AKRPILYSGQA
+315 AKRPILYSGQS

-377 GYNRN
+377 GFNRD

-388 IAPDNDKVDEPL
+388 IAPDNGKVDEPL

-408 INQNAQCG
+408 MDHGGMTC

-421 TTRANVSDNFLA
+421 TTREHVLEPFQA
-433 EATTC
+433 EARTC
-438 FANQSTSDFIG
+438 FVNQSTTDFSG
-449 YFAYGIKKGNGSIVP
+449 YFAYGIKANGTIVL
-464 VSNYSRQWNMPKV
+464 VSDYEGGWN
-477 LPDGRTYGTYDQ
+477 LPAVKPNGGTWGTYGD
-489 NPTLTISY
+489 NPELTISY

-508 IYSSDT
+508 VYSYDT

-527 FIINVD
+527 FIIDVD
-533 ATKLTPVTTPLAA
+533 ATKMTPVTTPLAA
-546 TVTAEDGLYTGMT
+546 TVTAEEGLYTGMT

-626 DVANKEAAIV
+626 DVANKDVAIV
-636 NGQLFTLT
+636 NGQHFTLT
-644 TAAAPNFTI
+644 TAAAPNFTV

-667 GICYSAKCKLP
+667 GICYNAKCKLP

-691 RNTGG
+691 KNTGG

-707 NAETNK
+707 NAETNR
-713 GWIEPNRARAA
+713 GWKAPDRIRAA

-764 NCTIGRHYYD
+764 KCTIGNHYYD

-792 VTGVPSSISSVKI
+792 VTGVPSSISSVKT

-820 KTDADKRVGVYH
+820 KTDADKRLGIYHVG
-832 ISGQKMAEVRLTA
+832 GQKTAEVRLTA
-845 GQEQTV
+845 GQEQAV

-856 LYIVDGIKM
+856 IYIVEGIKVV
-865 MVR
+865 VR

>member
-1 MKKNFLLL
+1 
-9 LSLMLLLSVSAIA
+9 
-22 GPRSYQQAKA
+22 
-32 IAQRQA
+32 
-38 AMLGIEM
+38 
-45 DAEVAASAKAAPRMS
+45 
-60 VSSAVSPSAT
+60 
-70 CYYVFANGEDKGF
+70 
-83 TIVSGDDR
+83 
-91 MPEVVGYSAQGTY
+91 
-104 DPDHLPA
+104 
-111 NYVGFMKAYQET
+111 
-123 VEALLKGDAQV
+123 
-134 SGGLAEARQW
+134 
-144 RAERAGTAAVAP
+144 
-156 LLGGIKWNQGT
+156 
-167 PYNNMCPLYEDT
+167 
-179 NGTKRSVTGCVATAM
+179 
-194 AQVMMYYQYPKKL
+194 
-207 KSTIESYNT
+207 
-216 QTYGIQIPEISSG
+216 
-229 ATYDWDNMLP
+229 
-239 DYSKS
+239 
-244 DYNSAQADAVA
+244 
-255 KLMYHCGAAVKMDY
+255 
-269 GPLSGANVTP
+269 
-279 AILATYFGY
+279 
-288 DADLM
+288 
-293 QDLTRTVFTLQQW
+293 
-306 MTLIDNELK
+306 
-315 AKRPILYSGQA
+315 
-326 SDGGHEFVCD
+326 
-336 GSDGKGLYHINW
+336 
-348 GWGGYQDGY
+348 
-357 FDLTILQPQKG
+357 
-368 GAGSGSAVD
+368 
-377 GYNRN
+377 
-382 CSMIIG
+382 MIIG
-388 IAPDNDKVDEPL
+388 IAPDNGKVDEPL

-514 KNWHVCSFYNNQP
+514 KNWHVCSFSNNQP

-533 ATKLTPVTTPLAA
+533 ATTLSPVTTPLAA
-546 TVTAEDGLYTGMT
+546 TLTAEDGLYTGMT

-582 NTKDNTKPSSP
+582 NTKDNTKPSSS

-626 DVANKEAAIV
+626 DVANKNEVIV

-644 TAAAPNFTI
+644 TAAAPNFTV

-691 RNTGG
+691 KNTGG

-707 NAETNK
+707 NTETNK

-752 YDFTTKQYSEFA
+752 Y
-764 NCTIGRHYYD
+764 
-774 IVTGSGQKWIKG
+774 
-786 NALIAY
+786 
-792 VTGVPSSISSVKI
+792 PSS
-805 DAGTYVRGEKGAVVI
+805 G
-820 KTDADKRVGVYH
+820 
-832 ISGQKMAEVRLTA
+832 
-845 GQEQTV
+845 
-851 ALRPG
+851 
-856 LYIVDGIKM
+856 
-865 MVR
+865 

>member
-45 DAEVAASAKAAPRMS
+45 DAEVTTSAKAAPRMS

-134 SGGLAEARQW
+134 SGGLAEVRQW
-144 RAERAGTAAVAP
+144 RAERANSAAVAP
-156 LLGGIKWNQGT
+156 LLGGIKWNQGA
-167 PYNNMCPLYEDT
+167 PYNNMCPLYDGT
-179 NGTKRSVTGCVATAM
+179 NRSVTGCVATAM
-194 AQVMMYYQYPKKL
+194 AQVMMYYQYPKEL
-207 KSTIESYNT
+207 KTTIKAYNT

-244 DYNSAQADAVA
+244 DYSSAQADAVA

-326 SDGGHEFVCD
+326 SDEGHEFVCD

-388 IAPDNDKVDEPL
+388 IAPDNGKVDEPL

-626 DVANKEAAIV
+626 DVANKDEVIV

-644 TAAAPNFTI
+644 TAAAPNFTV

-678 LVEDDKLV
+678 LVEDDKLM

-820 KTDADKRVGVYH
+820 KTDADKHVGIYH
-832 ISGQKMAEVRLTA
+832 VGGQKTAEVRLTA

-856 LYIVDGIKM
+856 IYIVEGIKVV
-865 MVR
+865 VR

>member
-45 DAEVAASAKAAPRMS
+45 DAEVTASAKAAPRMS

-134 SGGLAEARQW
+134 SGGLAEVRQW
-144 RAERAGTAAVAP
+144 RAERASSAAVAP
-156 LLGGIKWNQGT
+156 LLDGIKWDQRE
-167 PYNNMCPLYEDT
+167 PYNNMCPLYKGT
-179 NGTKRSVTGCVATAM
+179 NRSVTGCVATAM
-194 AQVMMYYQYPKKL
+194 AQVMMYYQYPKEL
-207 KSTIESYNT
+207 KATIKAYTAKS
-216 QTYGIQIPEISSG
+216 YGIQIPEISSG

-239 DYSKS
+239 TYPNSGYSQQ
-244 DYNSAQADAVA
+244 QAAAVA

-269 GPLSGANVTP
+269 GPSSRANVTP
-279 AILATYFGY
+279 TILATYFGY

-315 AKRPILYSGQA
+315 AKRPILYSGQS

-388 IAPDNDKVDEPL
+388 ITPDNGKVDEPL

-489 NPTLTISY
+489 NPTLTINY

-533 ATKLTPVTTPLAA
+533 ATKLTPVTTPLAV

-644 TAAAPNFTI
+644 TAAAPNFTV

-667 GICYSAKCKLP
+667 GKYYENDYKLP

-686 VRFGV
+686 VKFGV
-691 RNTGG
+691 KNTGG

-744 SILVYFNS
+744 SIIVYLNF
-752 YDFTTKQYSEFA
+752 YDFATGKWIDTPF
-764 NCTIGRHYYD
+764 TIPNYRIYAS
-774 IVTGSGQKWIKG
+774 TGSGQKWIKG

-792 VTGVPSSISSVKI
+792 VTGVPSSISSVKT

-856 LYIVDGIKM
+856 LYIVDGIKVV
-865 MVR
+865 VR

>member
-144 RAERAGTAAVAP
+144 RAERAGSAAVAP
-156 LLGGIKWNQGT
+156 LLDGIKWDQRE
-167 PYNNMCPLYEDT
+167 PYNNMCPLYEGT
-179 NGTKRSVTGCVATAM
+179 NRSVTGCVATAM
-194 AQVMMYYQYPKKL
+194 AQVMMYYQYPKEL
-207 KSTIESYNT
+207 KTTIKAYNT

-244 DYNSAQADAVA
+244 DYSSAQADAVA
-255 KLMYHCGAAVKMDY
+255 KLMYHCGAAVKMNY
-269 GPLSGANVTP
+269 GPSSGANVTP

-315 AKRPILYSGQA
+315 AKRPILYSGQS

-388 IAPDNDKVDEPL
+388 ITPDNGKVDEPL

-421 TTRANVSDNFLA
+421 TTRANVSENFQA

-449 YFAYGIKKGNGSIVP
+449 YFAYGIKMANGTIVR
-464 VSNYSRQWNMPKV
+464 VSNYNGLWELPAVK
-477 LPDGRTYGTYDQ
+477 PDGGTYGTYGH
-489 NPTLTISY
+489 NPTLTINY
-497 PFPQGINVIYP
+497 PFPMGINVIYP

-644 TAAAPNFTI
+644 TAAAPNFTV

-764 NCTIGRHYYD
+764 NCTIGTHYYD

>member
-45 DAEVAASAKAAPRMS
+45 DAEVTASAKAAPRMS

-134 SGGLAEARQW
+134 SGGLAEVRQW

-156 LLGGIKWNQGT
+156 LLDGIKWDQRE
-167 PYNNMCPLYEDT
+167 PYNNMCPLYEGT
-179 NGTKRSVTGCVATAM
+179 NRSVTGCVATAM
-194 AQVMMYYQYPKKL
+194 AQVMMYYQYPKEL
-207 KSTIESYNT
+207 KTTIKAYNT

-357 FDLTILQPQKG
+357 FDLTILQPTKG

-388 IAPDNDKVDEPL
+388 IAPDNGKVDEPL

-626 DVANKEAAIV
+626 DVANKDEVIV

-644 TAAAPNFTI
+644 TAAAPNFTV

-678 LVEDDKLV
+678 LVEDDKLM

-707 NAETNK
+707 NAETNE

-744 SILVYFNS
+744 SIIVYLNF
-752 YDFTTKQYSEFA
+752 YDFATGKWIDTPF
-764 NCTIGRHYYD
+764 TIPNYRIYAS
-774 IVTGSGQKWIKG
+774 TGSGYKNIKG

-792 VTGVPSSISSVKI
+792 VTGVPSSISSVKT

-832 ISGQKMAEVRLTA
+832 VGGQKTAEVRLTA

-856 LYIVDGIKM
+856 LYIVEGIKVV
-865 MVR
+865 VR

>member
-1 MKKNFLLL
+1 MKKDLLLL

-156 LLGGIKWNQGT
+156 LLGGIKWNQMA
-167 PYNNMCPLYEDT
+167 PYNNMCPSY
-179 NGTKRSVTGCVATAM
+179 NGTNRAVTGCVATAM
-194 AQVMMYYQYPKKL
+194 AQVMMYYQYPKEL
-207 KSTIESYNT
+207 KATIKAYTAKS
-216 QTYGIQIPEISSG
+216 YGIQIPEISSG

-255 KLMYHCGAAVKMDY
+255 KLMYHCGAAVEMNY
-269 GPLSGANVTP
+269 GPSSGANVTP
-279 AILATYFGY
+279 IILATYFGY

-336 GSDGKGLYHINW
+336 GSDGNGLYHINW

-357 FDLTILQPQKG
+357 FDLTILQPTKG

-377 GYNRN
+377 GYNRD

-388 IAPDNDKVDEPL
+388 IAPDNGKVDEPL

-408 INQNAQCG
+408 MNHGGMTG

-421 TTRANVSDNFLA
+421 TTREHVLESFQA
-433 EATTC
+433 EANTC
-438 FANQSTSDFIG
+438 FVNQSTTDFTG
-449 YFAYGIKKGNGSIVP
+449 YFAYGIKANGTIVL
-464 VSNYSRQWNMPKV
+464 VSNYSRIFTLRAVK
-477 LPDGRTYGTYDQ
+477 PDGGTYGTYGK
-489 NPTLTISY
+489 NLELTINY
-497 PFPQGINVIYP
+497 PFPMGINVIYP

-546 TVTAEDGLYTGMT
+546 TVTAEDGLYKGMT

-626 DVANKEAAIV
+626 DVANKNEVIV

-644 TAAAPNFTI
+644 TVAAPNFTV

-667 GICYSAKCKLP
+667 GKYYENDYKLP

-701 YCFVPY
+701 CCFVPR
-707 NAETNK
+707 NANTMAGRTYPYK
-713 GWIEPNRARAA
+713 VRAA

-729 TYVEYTVTPDEVGSH
+729 TYVEYTVTPEDVGNN
-744 SILVYFNS
+744 SIIVYFNF
-752 YDFTTKQYSEFA
+752 YDFA
-764 NCTIGRHYYD
+764 
-774 IVTGSGQKWIKG
+774 TGKWIDTPYTIPAYRIYASTGTGYKNLRG

-792 VTGVPSSISSVKI
+792 VTGVPSSISSVKT

>member
-1 MKKNFLLL
+1 MKKDLLLL

-104 DPDHLPA
+104 DPDQLPA

-123 VEALLKGDAQV
+123 VDALLKGDAQV

-144 RAERAGTAAVAP
+144 RAERASSAAVAP
-156 LLGGIKWNQGT
+156 LLGSIKWNQYE
-167 PYNNMCPLYEDT
+167 PYNNMCPLYKGT
-179 NGTKRSVTGCVATAM
+179 NRSVTGCVATAM
-194 AQVMMYYQYPKKL
+194 AQVMMYYQYPKEL
-207 KSTIESYNT
+207 KTTIKAYNT

-244 DYNSAQADAVA
+244 DYSSVQADAVA
-255 KLMYHCGAAVKMDY
+255 KLMYHCGAAVKMNY
-269 GPLSGANVTP
+269 GPSSGANVTP

-336 GSDGKGLYHINW
+336 GSDGNGLYHINW

-357 FDLTILQPQKG
+357 FDLTILQPTKG

-377 GYNRN
+377 GYNRD

-388 IAPDNDKVDEPL
+388 IAPDNGKVDEPL

-408 INQNAQCG
+408 MDHGGMTG

-421 TTRANVSDNFLA
+421 TTREHVLESFQA
-433 EATTC
+433 EANTC
-438 FANQSTSDFIG
+438 FVNQSTTDFTG
-449 YFAYGIKKGNGSIVP
+449 YFAYGIKANGTIVL
-464 VSNYSRQWNMPKV
+464 VSNYSRIFTLRAVK
-477 LPDGRTYGTYDQ
+477 PDGGTYGTYGK
-489 NPTLTISY
+489 NLELTINY
-497 PFPQGINVIYP
+497 PFPMGINVIYP

-546 TVTAEDGLYTGMT
+546 TVTAEDGLYKGMT

-626 DVANKEAAIV
+626 DVANKDEVIV
-636 NGQLFTLT
+636 NGQHFTLT
-644 TAAAPNFTI
+644 TAAAPNFTV

-667 GICYSAKCKLP
+667 GKYYENDYKLP

-701 YCFVPY
+701 CCFVPR
-707 NAETNK
+707 NANTMAGRTYPYK
-713 GWIEPNRARAA
+713 VRAA

-729 TYVEYTVTPDEVGSH
+729 TYVEYTVTPEDVGNN
-744 SILVYFNS
+744 SIIVYFNF
-752 YDFTTKQYSEFA
+752 YDFA
-764 NCTIGRHYYD
+764 
-774 IVTGSGQKWIKG
+774 TGKWIDTPYTIPAYRIYASTGTGYKNLKG

-792 VTGVPSSISSVKI
+792 VTGIPSSISSVKT
-805 DAGTYVRGEKGAVVI
+805 DTGTYVRGEKGAVVI
-820 KTDADKRVGVYH
+820 KTDSDKHLGVYH
-832 ISGQKMAEVRLTA
+832 ISGQKMADVRLTA

-851 ALRPG
+851 VLRPG

>member
-9 LSLMLLLSVSAIA
+9 FSLMLLLSVSAIA

-45 DAEVAASAKAAPRMS
+45 DAEVSASAKVAPRMS
-60 VSSAVSPSAT
+60 VSSTVSPSAT

-91 MPEVVGYSAQGTY
+91 MQEVVGYSAQGTY

-144 RAERAGTAAVAP
+144 RAERASSAAVAP
-156 LLGGIKWNQGT
+156 LLGGIKWNQMA
-167 PYNNMCPLYEDT
+167 PYNNMCPSY
-179 NGTKRSVTGCVATAM
+179 NGTNRAVTGCVATAM
-194 AQVMMYYQYPKKL
+194 AQVMMYHQYPKKL
-207 KSTIESYNT
+207 KATIEGYTTHS
-216 QTYGIQIPEISSG
+216 YGIKVPNISSG

-244 DYNSAQADAVA
+244 DYSSAQADAVA

-269 GPLSGANVTP
+269 GPSSGANVTP
-279 AILATYFGY
+279 TILATYFGY

-315 AKRPILYSGQA
+315 AKRPILYRGKSSG
-326 SDGGHEFVCD
+326 GGHEFVCD
-336 GSDGKGLYHINW
+336 GSDGNGLYHINW

-377 GYNRN
+377 GYNRG

-388 IAPDNDKVDEPL
+388 IAPDNGKVDKPL

-408 INQNAQCG
+408 INENAQCG

-421 TTRANVSDNFLA
+421 TTRARVSENFQA

-438 FANQSTSDFIG
+438 FANQSTTDFNG
-449 YFAYGIKKGNGSIVP
+449 YFAYGVKMANGTIQL
-464 VSNYSRQWNMPKV
+464 VSNYSGPWNMPKV
-477 LPDGRTYGTYDQ
+477 TPKGIPYGTYGN
-489 NPTLTISY
+489 NPKLTISY

-533 ATKLTPVTTPLAA
+533 ATTLTSVTTPLAA
-546 TVTAEDGLYTGMT
+546 TVTAEEGLYTGMT

-582 NTKDNTKPSSP
+582 NTTNTKPSSK

-612 LPETSSSQQYLWIT
+612 IPETSSSQLYLWIT
-626 DVANKEAAIV
+626 DVANKEAVIV
-636 NGQLFTLT
+636 NGQRFTLT
-644 TAAAPNFTI
+644 TAAAPKFTV

-667 GICYSAKCKLP
+667 GICYRAKCKLP

-691 RNTGG
+691 KNTGG

-713 GWIEPNRARAA
+713 GRPYPYSVRAA

-729 TYVEYTVTPDEVGSH
+729 TYVEYTITPNEVGSH
-744 SILVYFNS
+744 SILVYFNF
-752 YDFTTKQYSEFA
+752 YDFATGKWIDTPCEIPSYKIYVS
-764 NCTIGRHYYD
+764 
-774 IVTGSGQKWIKG
+774 TGSAYMNLKG
-786 NALIAY
+786 NSLIAY
-792 VTGVPSSISSVKI
+792 VTGVPSSISSVKT

-820 KTDADKRVGVYH
+820 KTDSDKHLGVYH
-832 ISGQKMAEVRLTA
+832 ISGQKITDVRLTA

-856 LYIVDGIKM
+856 LYIVDGIKI

>member
-1 MKKNFLLL
+1 MKKDLLLL

-38 AMLGIEM
+38 ALLGIEM

-111 NYVGFMKAYQET
+111 SYVGFMKAYQET

-134 SGGLAEARQW
+134 SGGLVEARQW

-156 LLGGIKWNQGT
+156 LLGGIKWNQME
-167 PYNNMCPLYEDT
+167 PYNNRCPLYKGT
-179 NGTKRSVTGCVATAM
+179 NRSVTGCVATAM
-194 AQVMMYYQYPKKL
+194 AQVMMYHQYPMEL
-207 KSTIESYNT
+207 KSTIEAYTTKSK
-216 QTYGIQIPEISSG
+216 GIKIPAINSG
-229 ATYDWDNMLP
+229 ETYDWDNMLP
-239 DYSKS
+239 DYSKT
-244 DYNSAQADAVA
+244 DYSSAQADAVA
-255 KLMYHCGAAVKMDY
+255 KLMYHCGAAVEMDY
-269 GPLSGANVTP
+269 GPSSGANVTP

-293 QDLTRTVFTLQQW
+293 QDLTRTCFTLQQW

-315 AKRPILYSGQA
+315 AKRPILYSGQS

-357 FDLTILQPQKG
+357 FDLTILQPTKG

-377 GYNRN
+377 GYNRD

-388 IAPDNDKVDEPL
+388 IAPDNGKVDEPL

-408 INQNAQCG
+408 MDHGGMTG

-421 TTRANVSDNFLA
+421 TTREHVLEPFQA
-433 EATTC
+433 EARTC
-438 FANQSTSDFIG
+438 FVNQSTTDFSG
-449 YFAYGIKKGNGSIVP
+449 YFAYGIKANGTIVL
-464 VSNYSRQWNMPKV
+464 VSDYEGGWN
-477 LPDGRTYGTYDQ
+477 LPAVKPNGGTWGTYGD
-489 NPTLTISY
+489 NPELTINY

-508 IYSSDT
+508 VYSYDT

-527 FIINVD
+527 FIIDVD
-533 ATKLTPVTTPLAA
+533 ATKMTPVTTPLAA
-546 TVTAEDGLYTGMT
+546 TVTAEEGLYTGMT

-582 NTKDNTKPSSP
+582 NTKDNTKPSSK

-612 LPETSSSQQYLWIT
+612 LPETPSSQQYLWIT
-626 DVANKEAAIV
+626 DVANKDEVIV
-636 NGQLFTLT
+636 NGQQFTLT
-644 TAAAPNFTI
+644 TAAAPNFTV

-707 NAETNK
+707 NTNTMA
-713 GWIEPNRARAA
+713 GRPYPYSVRAA

-729 TYVEYTVTPDEVGSH
+729 TYVEYTITPEDVGNN
-744 SILVYFNS
+744 SIIVYFNF
-752 YDFTTKQYSEFA
+752 YDFATGKWIDTP
-764 NCTIGRHYYD
+764 CTIPNYKIYAS
-774 IVTGSGQKWIKG
+774 TGTGYKNLRG
-786 NALIAY
+786 NTLIAY
-792 VTGVPSSISSVKI
+792 VTGVPSSISSVKT

-820 KTDADKRVGVYH
+820 KTDSDKHLGVYH

-856 LYIVDGIKM
+856 LYIVDGIKI

>member
-1 MKKNFLLL
+1 MKKDLLLL

-156 LLGGIKWNQGT
+156 LLGGIKWNQT
-167 PYNNMCPLYEDT
+167 EPYNNRCPLYDET
-179 NGTKRSVTGCVATAM
+179 NRSVTGCVATAM
-194 AQVMMYYQYPKKL
+194 AQVMMYHQYPKEL
-207 KSTIESYNT
+207 KSTIEAYTTKSK
-216 QTYGIQIPEISSG
+216 GIKIPAINSG
-229 ATYDWDNMLP
+229 ETYDWDNMLP
-239 DYSKS
+239 DYSKT
-244 DYNSAQADAVA
+244 DYSSAQADAVA

-269 GPLSGANVTP
+269 GPSSGANVTP

-293 QDLTRTVFTLQQW
+293 QDLTRTCFTLQQW
-306 MTLIDNELK
+306 MTLVDNELK
-315 AKRPILYSGQA
+315 AKRPILYSGQ
-326 SDGGHEFVCD
+326 SSGGGHEFVCD

-377 GYNRN
+377 GYNRD

-388 IAPDNDKVDEPL
+388 IAPDNGMVDEPL

-408 INQNAQCG
+408 MDHGGMTG

-421 TTRANVSDNFLA
+421 TTREHVLEPFQA
-433 EATTC
+433 EARTC
-438 FANQSTSDFIG
+438 FVNQSTTDFSG
-449 YFAYGIKKGNGSIVP
+449 YFAYGIKANGTIVL
-464 VSNYSRQWNMPKV
+464 VSDYEGGWN
-477 LPDGRTYGTYDQ
+477 LPAVKPNGGTWGTYGD
-489 NPTLTISY
+489 NPELTISY

-508 IYSSDT
+508 VYSYDT

-527 FIINVD
+527 FIIDVD
-533 ATKLTPVTTPLAA
+533 ATKMTPVTTPLAA
-546 TVTAEDGLYTGMT
+546 TVTAEDGLYKGMT

-603 RGSVTRQIE
+603 SGSVTRQIE

-626 DVANKEAAIV
+626 DVANKDEAIV

-644 TAAAPNFTI
+644 TVAAPNFTV
-653 VSSESNATPGKFGE
+653 VSSECNATPGQFGVGKYYE
-667 GICYSAKCKLP
+667 VDYKLP

-713 GWIEPNRARAA
+713 GWVEPNRARAA

-729 TYVEYTVTPDEVGSH
+729 TYVEYTVTPEDVGNN
-744 SILVYFNS
+744 SIIVYFNF
-752 YDFTTKQYSEFA
+752 YDFATGRWIDTP
-764 NCTIGRHYYD
+764 CTIPSYKIYTP
-774 IVTGSGQKWIKG
+774 TGSYRNLKG
-786 NALIAY
+786 NTLIAY
-792 VTGVPSSISSVKI
+792 VTGVPSSISSVKT

-820 KTDADKRVGVYH
+820 KTDADKRVGIYH
-832 ISGQKMAEVRLTA
+832 VGGQKTAEVRLTA
-845 GQEQTV
+845 GQEQAV

-856 LYIVDGIKM
+856 IYIVEGIKVV
-865 MVR
+865 VR

>member
-45 DAEVAASAKAAPRMS
+45 DAEVTASAKAAPRMS

-156 LLGGIKWNQGT
+156 LLGGIKWNQMA
-167 PYNNMCPLYEDT
+167 PYNNMCPSY
-179 NGTKRSVTGCVATAM
+179 NGTNRAVTGCVATAM
-194 AQVMMYYQYPKKL
+194 AQVMMYYKYPKEL
-207 KSTIESYNT
+207 KATIEGYTTKSYKMNVPK
-216 QTYGIQIPEISSG
+216 INSG

-239 DYSKS
+239 NYSKS
-244 DYNSAQADAVA
+244 DYSFAQADAVA

-269 GPLSGANVTP
+269 GPSSGANVTP
-279 AILATYFGY
+279 DILATYFGY

-315 AKRPILYSGQA
+315 AKRPILYSGQS

-357 FDLTILQPQKG
+357 FDLTILQPTKG
-368 GAGSGSAVD
+368 GAGSGSAID

-388 IAPDNDKVDEPL
+388 IAPDNGKVDDPL

-408 INQNAQCG
+408 LNYGNDCG

-421 TTRANVSDNFLA
+421 TTRANVSENFQA

-438 FANQSTSDFIG
+438 FVNQSTSDFTG
-449 YFAYGIKKGNGSIVP
+449 YFAYGIKKENGTILL
-464 VSNYSRQWNMPKV
+464 VSNCSGQWKMSKV
-477 LPDGRTYGTYDQ
+477 LPDGSTSSTYGQ

-497 PFPQGINVIYP
+497 AFPQGINVIYP

-533 ATKLTPVTTPLAA
+533 AKTLAPVTTPLAA
-546 TVTAEDGLYTGMT
+546 TVKAEDVLYTGMT

-582 NTKDNTKPSSP
+582 NTTSTKPSSK
-593 DFDLYITIPA
+593 DFDLYISVPA

-612 LPETSSSQQYLWIT
+612 IPETSSSQQYLWIT
-626 DVANKEAAIV
+626 DVANKDVAIV
-636 NGQLFTLT
+636 NGLRFTLT
-644 TAAAPNFTI
+644 T
-653 VSSESNATPGKFGE
+653 
-667 GICYSAKCKLP
+667 
-678 LVEDDKLV
+678 
-686 VRFGV
+686 
-691 RNTGG
+691 
-696 PGYLD
+696 
-701 YCFVPY
+701 
-707 NAETNK
+707 
-713 GWIEPNRARAA
+713 
-724 GNGAI
+724 
-729 TYVEYTVTPDEVGSH
+729 
-744 SILVYFNS
+744 
-752 YDFTTKQYSEFA
+752 
-764 NCTIGRHYYD
+764 
-774 IVTGSGQKWIKG
+774 
-786 NALIAY
+786 
-792 VTGVPSSISSVKI
+792 PSSISSVKT
-805 DAGTYVRGEKGAVVI
+805 DTGTYVRGEKGALVI
-820 KTDADKRVGVYH
+820 KTDSDKHLGVYH
-832 ISGQKMAEVRLTA
+832 ISGQKITDVRLTA

>member
-1 MKKNFLLL
+1 MKKDLLLL

-156 LLGGIKWNQGT
+156 LLGGIKWNQGA
-167 PYNNMCPLYEDT
+167 PYNNMCPLYDGT
-179 NGTKRSVTGCVATAM
+179 NRSVTGCVATAM
-194 AQVMMYYQYPKKL
+194 AQVMMYYQYPKEL
-207 KSTIESYNT
+207 KATIKAYTAKS
-216 QTYGIQIPEISSG
+216 YGIQIPEISSG
-229 ATYDWDNMLP
+229 ATYDWDNMLS

-244 DYNSAQADAVA
+244 DYSSAQADAVA

-269 GPLSGANVTP
+269 GPSSGANVTP

-293 QDLTRTVFTLQQW
+293 QDLTRTCFTLQQW
-306 MTLIDNELK
+306 MTLVDNELK
-315 AKRPILYSGQA
+315 AKRPILYSGQS

-377 GYNRN
+377 GFNRD

-388 IAPDNDKVDEPL
+388 IAPDNGKVDEPL

-408 INQNAQCG
+408 MDHGGMTG

-421 TTRANVSDNFLA
+421 TTREHVLESFQA
-433 EATTC
+433 EARTC
-438 FANQSTSDFIG
+438 FVNQSTTDFSG
-449 YFAYGIKKGNGSIVP
+449 YFAYGIKANGTIVL
-464 VSNYSRQWNMPKV
+464 VSDYEGGWN
-477 LPDGRTYGTYDQ
+477 LPAVKPNGGTWGTYGD
-489 NPTLTISY
+489 NPELTISY

-508 IYSSDT
+508 VYSYDT

-527 FIINVD
+527 FIIDVD
-533 ATKLTPVTTPLAA
+533 ATKMTPVTTPLAA
-546 TVTAEDGLYTGMT
+546 TVTAEEGLYKGMT

-582 NTKDNTKPSSP
+582 NTKDNTKPSSK

-612 LPETSSSQQYLWIT
+612 IPETSSSQQYLWIT

-636 NGQLFTLT
+636 NGQHFTLT
-644 TAAAPNFTI
+644 TAAAPIFTV
-653 VSSESNATPGKFGE
+653 VSSESNATPGKFGVGKYYE
-667 GICYSAKCKLP
+667 VDYKLP

-713 GWIEPNRARAA
+713 GWVEPDRARAA

-744 SILVYFNS
+744 SILVYFNF
-752 YDFTTKQYSEFA
+752 YDFATRKWIDTP
-764 NCTIGRHYYD
+764 CTIPSYKIYTP
-774 IVTGSGQKWIKG
+774 TGSGQKWIKG

-792 VTGVPSSISSVKI
+792 VTGVPSSISSVKT

-820 KTDADKRVGVYH
+820 KTDADKRVGIYH
-832 ISGQKMAEVRLTA
+832 VGGQKTAEVRLTA
-845 GQEQTV
+845 GQEQAV

-856 LYIVDGIKM
+856 IYIVEGIKVV
-865 MVR
+865 VR

>member
-45 DAEVAASAKAAPRMS
+45 DAEVTASAKAAPRMS

-134 SGGLAEARQW
+134 SGGLAEVRQW
-144 RAERAGTAAVAP
+144 RAERAGSAAVAP
-156 LLGGIKWNQGT
+156 LLDGIKWDQRE
-167 PYNNMCPLYEDT
+167 PYNNMCPLYEGT
-179 NGTKRSVTGCVATAM
+179 NRSVTGCVATAM

-207 KSTIESYNT
+207 KSTIESYT
-216 QTYGIQIPEISSG
+216 TKAYGINIPAIYSG

-269 GPLSGANVTP
+269 GPSSRANVTP
-279 AILATYFGY
+279 TILATYFGY

-326 SDGGHEFVCD
+326 SDEGHEFVCD

-388 IAPDNDKVDEPL
+388 IAPDNGKVDEPL

-421 TTRANVSDNFLA
+421 TTRANVSENFQA

-644 TAAAPNFTI
+644 TAAAPNFTV

-691 RNTGG
+691 KNTGG

-792 VTGVPSSISSVKI
+792 VTGVPSSISSVKT

-820 KTDADKRVGVYH
+820 KSDADKRVGVYH

>member
-144 RAERAGTAAVAP
+144 RAERAGSAAVAP
-156 LLGGIKWNQGT
+156 LLDGIKWDQRE
-167 PYNNMCPLYEDT
+167 PYNNMCPLYEGT
-179 NGTKRSVTGCVATAM
+179 NRSVTGCVATAM
-194 AQVMMYYQYPKKL
+194 AQVMMYYQYPKEL
-207 KSTIESYNT
+207 KTTIKAYNT

-279 AILATYFGY
+279 TILATYFGY

-357 FDLTILQPQKG
+357 FDLTILQPTKG

-388 IAPDNDKVDEPL
+388 IAPDNGKVDEPL

-497 PFPQGINVIYP
+497 PFPMGINVIYP

-533 ATKLTPVTTPLAA
+533 ATKLSPVTTPLAA

-626 DVANKEAAIV
+626 DVANKDEAIV

-644 TAAAPNFTI
+644 TAAVPNFTV

-667 GICYSAKCKLP
+667 GKYYENDYKLP

-707 NAETNK
+707 NAETNE

-744 SILVYFNS
+744 SIIVYLNF
-752 YDFTTKQYSEFA
+752 YDFATGKWIDTPF
-764 NCTIGRHYYD
+764 TIPNYRIYASTD
-774 IVTGSGQKWIKG
+774 SGYKNIKG

-792 VTGVPSSISSVKI
+792 VTGVPSSLSSVKI

>member
-1 MKKNFLLL
+1 MKKDLLLL

-134 SGGLAEARQW
+134 SGGLAEVRQW
-144 RAERAGTAAVAP
+144 RAERANSAAVAP
-156 LLGGIKWNQGT
+156 LLDGIKWDQRE
-167 PYNNMCPLYEDT
+167 PYNNMCPLY
-179 NGTKRSVTGCVATAM
+179 NGTNRSVTGCVATAM
-194 AQVMMYYQYPKKL
+194 AQVMMYYQYPEKL
-207 KSTIESYNT
+207 KSTIESYT
-216 QTYGIQIPEISSG
+216 TKAYGINIPAIYSG

-269 GPLSGANVTP
+269 GPSSRANVTP
-279 AILATYFGY
+279 TILATYFGY

-326 SDGGHEFVCD
+326 SDEGHEFVCD

-357 FDLTILQPQKG
+357 FDLTILQPTKG

-388 IAPDNDKVDEPL
+388 IAPDNGKVDEPL

-421 TTRANVSDNFLA
+421 TTRANVSENFQA

-489 NPTLTISY
+489 NPTLTINY

-533 ATKLTPVTTPLAA
+533 ATKLTPVNTPLAA

-644 TAAAPNFTI
+644 TAAAPNFTV

-691 RNTGG
+691 KNTGG

-744 SILVYFNS
+744 SIIVYLNF
-752 YDFTTKQYSEFA
+752 YDFATGKWIDTPY
-764 NCTIGRHYYD
+764 TIPSYKIY
-774 IVTGSGQKWIKG
+774 VSTGSAYMNLKG
-786 NALIAY
+786 NSLIAY
-792 VTGVPSSISSVKI
+792 VTGVPSSISSVKT

-851 ALRPG
+851 VLRPG

>member
-45 DAEVAASAKAAPRMS
+45 DAEVAASAKAAPCMS

-134 SGGLAEARQW
+134 SGGLAEVRQW

-156 LLGGIKWNQGT
+156 LLGGIKWNQRA
-167 PYNNMCPLYEDT
+167 PYNNMCPLY
-179 NGTKRSVTGCVATAM
+179 NGTNRSVTGCVATAM
-194 AQVMMYYQYPKKL
+194 AQVMMYYQYPKEL
-207 KSTIESYNT
+207 KATIKAYTAKS
-216 QTYGIQIPEISSG
+216 YGIQIPEISSG

-269 GPLSGANVTP
+269 GPSSGANVTP

-315 AKRPILYSGQA
+315 AKRPILYSGQS

-533 ATKLTPVTTPLAA
+533 ATKLTSVTTPLAA

-626 DVANKEAAIV
+626 DVANKDEVIV

-644 TAAAPNFTI
+644 TAAAPNFTV

-678 LVEDDKLV
+678 LVEDDKLM

-764 NCTIGRHYYD
+764 NCTIGTHYYD

>member
-1 MKKNFLLL
+1 MKKDLLLL

-156 LLGGIKWNQGT
+156 LLGGIKWNQMA
-167 PYNNMCPLYEDT
+167 PYNNMCPSY
-179 NGTKRSVTGCVATAM
+179 NGTNRAVTGCVATAM
-194 AQVMMYYQYPKKL
+194 AQVMMYYQYPKEL
-207 KSTIESYNT
+207 KATIKAYTAKS
-216 QTYGIQIPEISSG
+216 YGIQIPEISSG

-244 DYNSAQADAVA
+244 DYNSAQAAAVA

-269 GPLSGANVTP
+269 GPSSRANVTP
-279 AILATYFGY
+279 TILATYFGY

-326 SDGGHEFVCD
+326 SDEGHEFVCD

-388 IAPDNDKVDEPL
+388 IAPDNGKVDEPL

-421 TTRANVSDNFLA
+421 TTRANVSENFQA

-644 TAAAPNFTI
+644 TAAAPNFTV

-713 GWIEPNRARAA
+713 GWIDPNRARAA

-774 IVTGSGQKWIKG
+774 IVTGSGRKWIKG

-792 VTGVPSSISSVKI
+792 VTGVPSSISSVKT

-820 KTDADKRVGVYH
+820 KTDADKRVGIYH
-832 ISGQKMAEVRLTA
+832 IGGQKTAEVRLTA

-851 ALRPG
+851 VLRPG
-856 LYIVDGIKM
+856 LYIVDGIKI

>member
-1 MKKNFLLL
+1 MKKDLLLL

-38 AMLGIEM
+38 ALLGIEM

-111 NYVGFMKAYQET
+111 NYVDFMKAYQET

-156 LLGGIKWNQGT
+156 LLGGIKWNQGA
-167 PYNNMCPLYEDT
+167 PYNNMCPLYDGT
-179 NGTKRSVTGCVATAM
+179 NRSVTGCVATAM
-194 AQVMMYYQYPKKL
+194 AQVMMYYQYPKEL
-207 KSTIESYNT
+207 KATIKAYTAKS
-216 QTYGIQIPEISSG
+216 YGIQIPEISSG
-229 ATYDWDNMLP
+229 ATYDWDNMLS

-244 DYNSAQADAVA
+244 DYSSAQADAVA
-255 KLMYHCGAAVKMDY
+255 KLMYHCGAAVEMDY
-269 GPLSGANVTP
+269 GPSSGANVTP

-293 QDLTRTVFTLQQW
+293 QDLTRTCFTLQQW

-315 AKRPILYSGQA
+315 AKRPILYSGQS

-377 GYNRN
+377 GFNRDG
-382 CSMIIG
+382 SMIIG
-388 IAPDNDKVDEPL
+388 IAPDNGKVDEPL

-408 INQNAQCG
+408 MDHGGMTG

-421 TTRANVSDNFLA
+421 TTREHVLEPFQA
-433 EATTC
+433 EARTC
-438 FANQSTSDFIG
+438 FVNQSTTDFSG
-449 YFAYGIKKGNGSIVP
+449 YFAYGIKANGTIVL
-464 VSNYSRQWNMPKV
+464 VSDYEGGWN
-477 LPDGRTYGTYDQ
+477 LPAVKPNGGTWGTYGD
-489 NPTLTISY
+489 NPELTISY

-508 IYSSDT
+508 VYSYDT

-527 FIINVD
+527 FIIDVD
-533 ATKLTPVTTPLAA
+533 ATKMTPVTTPLAA
-546 TVTAEDGLYTGMT
+546 TVTAEEGLYTGMT

-582 NTKDNTKPSSP
+582 NTKDNTKPSSK

-612 LPETSSSQQYLWIT
+612 IPETSSSQQYLWIT

-636 NGQLFTLT
+636 NGQHFTLT
-644 TAAAPNFTI
+644 TAAAPIFTV
-653 VSSESNATPGKFGE
+653 VSSESNATPGKFGVGKYYE
-667 GICYSAKCKLP
+667 VDYKLP

-713 GWIEPNRARAA
+713 GWVEPDRARAA

-744 SILVYFNS
+744 SILVYFNF
-752 YDFTTKQYSEFA
+752 YDFATRKWIDTP
-764 NCTIGRHYYD
+764 CTIPSYKIYTP
-774 IVTGSGQKWIKG
+774 TGSGQKWIKG

-792 VTGVPSSISSVKI
+792 VTGVPSSISSVKT

-820 KTDADKRVGVYH
+820 KTDADKRVGIYH
-832 ISGQKMAEVRLTA
+832 VGGQKTAEVRLTA
-845 GQEQTV
+845 GQEQAV

-856 LYIVDGIKM
+856 IYIVEGIKVV
-865 MVR
+865 VR

>member
-1 MKKNFLLL
+1 MKKDLLLL

-144 RAERAGTAAVAP
+144 RADRANSAAVAP
-156 LLGGIKWNQGT
+156 LLGGIKWNQMA
-167 PYNNMCPLYEDT
+167 PYNNMCPSY
-179 NGTKRSVTGCVATAM
+179 NGTNRAVTGCVATAM
-194 AQVMMYYQYPKKL
+194 AQVMMYYQYPKEL
-207 KSTIESYNT
+207 KATIKAYTAKS
-216 QTYGIQIPEISSG
+216 YGIQIPEISSG

-239 DYSKS
+239 DYSQS
-244 DYNSAQADAVA
+244 DYSSAQADAVA
-255 KLMYHCGAAVKMDY
+255 KLMYHCGAAVEMNY
-269 GPLSGANVTP
+269 GPSSGANVTP

-293 QDLTRTVFTLQQW
+293 QDLTRTCFSLQQW

-315 AKRPILYSGQA
+315 AKRPILYSGKS

-377 GYNRN
+377 GYNRK

-388 IAPDNDKVDEPL
+388 IAPDNGMVDEPL

-408 INQNAQCG
+408 MDHGGMTG

-421 TTRANVSDNFLA
+421 TTREHVLESFQA
-433 EATTC
+433 EAKTC
-438 FANQSTSDFIG
+438 FVNQSTTDFSG
-449 YFAYGIKKGNGSIVP
+449 YFAYGIKANGTIVL
-464 VSNYSRQWNMPKV
+464 VSDYEGLWNLPAVK
-477 LPDGRTYGTYDQ
+477 PDGSTWGTYGD
-489 NPTLTISY
+489 NPELTISY

-508 IYSSDT
+508 VYSYDT

-527 FIINVD
+527 FIIDVD
-533 ATKLTPVTTPLAA
+533 ATTMTPVTTPLAA
-546 TVTAEDGLYTGMT
+546 TVTAEEGLYTGMT

-582 NTKDNTKPSSP
+582 NTKDNTKPSSS

-626 DVANKEAAIV
+626 DVANKDEVIV
-636 NGQLFTLT
+636 NGQQFTLT
-644 TAAAPNFTI
+644 TAAAPNFTV

-707 NAETNK
+707 NANAM
-713 GWIEPNRARAA
+713 GCWVEPNRVRAA

-744 SILVYFNS
+744 SILVYFNF
-752 YDFTTKQYSEFA
+752 YDFATRKWIDTPY
-764 NCTIGRHYYD
+764 TIPDYRIYTP
-774 IVTGSGQKWIKG
+774 TGSSRKLKG

-792 VTGVPSSISSVKI
+792 VTGVPSSISSVKT

-820 KTDADKRVGVYH
+820 KTDADKRVGIYH
-832 ISGQKMAEVRLTA
+832 VGGQKTAEVCLTA

-856 LYIVDGIKM
+856 IYIVEGIKVV
-865 MVR
+865 VR

>member
-45 DAEVAASAKAAPRMS
+45 DAEVTASAKAAPRMS

-144 RAERAGTAAVAP
+144 RAERAGSAAVAP
-156 LLGGIKWNQGT
+156 LLDGIKWDQRE
-167 PYNNMCPLYEDT
+167 PYNNMCPLYEGT
-179 NGTKRSVTGCVATAM
+179 NRSVTGCVATAM
-194 AQVMMYYQYPKKL
+194 AQVMMYYQYPKEL
-207 KSTIESYNT
+207 KTTIKAYNT

-357 FDLTILQPQKG
+357 FDLTILQPTKG

-388 IAPDNDKVDEPL
+388 IAPDNGKVDEPL

-626 DVANKEAAIV
+626 DVANKDEVIV

-644 TAAAPNFTI
+644 TAAAPNFTV

-678 LVEDDKLV
+678 LVEDDKLM

-707 NAETNK
+707 NAETNE

-744 SILVYFNS
+744 SIIVYLNF
-752 YDFTTKQYSEFA
+752 YDFATGKWIDTPF
-764 NCTIGRHYYD
+764 TIPNYRIYAS
-774 IVTGSGQKWIKG
+774 TGSGYKNIKG

-792 VTGVPSSISSVKI
+792 VTGVPSSISSVKT

-832 ISGQKMAEVRLTA
+832 VGGQKTAEVRLTA

-856 LYIVDGIKM
+856 LYIVEGIKVV
-865 MVR
+865 VR

>member
-134 SGGLAEARQW
+134 SGGLAEVRQW
-144 RAERAGTAAVAP
+144 RAERAGSAAVAP
-156 LLGGIKWNQGT
+156 LLDGIKWDQRE
-167 PYNNMCPLYEDT
+167 PYNNMCPLYEGT
-179 NGTKRSVTGCVATAM
+179 NRSVTGCVATAM
-194 AQVMMYYQYPKKL
+194 AQVMMYYKNPKKL
-207 KSTIESYNT
+207 KSTIESYT
-216 QTYGIQIPEISSG
+216 TKAYGINIPAIYSG

-315 AKRPILYSGQA
+315 AKRPILYSGQS

-388 IAPDNDKVDEPL
+388 IAPDNGKVDEPL

-626 DVANKEAAIV
+626 DVANKDEVIV

-644 TAAAPNFTI
+644 TAAAPNFTV

-667 GICYSAKCKLP
+667 GKYYENDYKLP
-678 LVEDDKLV
+678 LVEDDKLM

-744 SILVYFNS
+744 SIIVYLNF
-752 YDFTTKQYSEFA
+752 YDFATGKWIDTPF
-764 NCTIGRHYYD
+764 TIPNYRIYASTD
-774 IVTGSGQKWIKG
+774 SGYKNIKG

-792 VTGVPSSISSVKI
+792 VTGVPSSLSSVKI

>member
-134 SGGLAEARQW
+134 SGGLAEVRQW
-144 RAERAGTAAVAP
+144 RAERAGSAAVAP
-156 LLGGIKWNQGT
+156 LLDGIKWDQRE
-167 PYNNMCPLYEDT
+167 PYNNMCPLYEGT
-179 NGTKRSVTGCVATAM
+179 NRSVTGCVATAM

-207 KSTIESYNT
+207 KSTIESYT
-216 QTYGIQIPEISSG
+216 TKAYGINIPAIYSG

-269 GPLSGANVTP
+269 GPSSGANVTP

-315 AKRPILYSGQA
+315 AKRPILYSGQS

-348 GWGGYQDGY
+348 GWGGYHDGY

-377 GYNRN
+377 GYNRD

-388 IAPDNDKVDEPL
+388 IAPDNGKVDEPL

-421 TTRANVSDNFLA
+421 TTRANVSENFQA

-626 DVANKEAAIV
+626 DVANKDEVIV

-644 TAAAPNFTI
+644 TAAAPNFTV

-678 LVEDDKLV
+678 LVEDDKLM

-729 TYVEYTVTPDEVGSH
+729 TYVEYTVTPDEVGSL

-792 VTGVPSSISSVKI
+792 VTGVPSSISSVKT

-832 ISGQKMAEVRLTA
+832 INGQKMAEVRLTA

-851 ALRPG
+851 VLRPG

>member
-144 RAERAGTAAVAP
+144 RAERAGSAAVAP
-156 LLGGIKWNQGT
+156 LLGGIKWNQSA
-167 PYNNMCPLYEDT
+167 PYNKMCPIY
-179 NGTKRSVTGCVATAM
+179 NGTNRAVTGCVATAM
-194 AQVMMYYQYPKKL
+194 AQVMMYYKYPKEL
-207 KSTIESYNT
+207 KATIEGYTTKSYKMNVPK
-216 QTYGIQIPEISSG
+216 INSG

-239 DYSKS
+239 NYSKS
-244 DYNSAQADAVA
+244 DYSFAQADAVA

-269 GPLSGANVTP
+269 GPSSGANVTP
-279 AILATYFGY
+279 DILATYFGY

-293 QDLTRTVFTLQQW
+293 QDLTRTCFSLQQW

-315 AKRPILYSGQA
+315 AKRPILYSGQS

-377 GYNRN
+377 GYNRD

-388 IAPDNDKVDEPL
+388 IAPDNGKVDDPL
-400 ASYPQIMS
+400 ASYSQIMS
-408 INQNAQCG
+408 LNYGNDCG
-416 ITWTK
+416 INWTK
-421 TTRANVSDNFLA
+421 TTRANVSENFQA

-438 FANQSTSDFIG
+438 FVNQSTSDFTG
-449 YFAYGIKKGNGSIVP
+449 YFAYGIKKENGTILL
-464 VSNYSRQWNMPKV
+464 VSNCSGPWKMSKV
-477 LPDGRTYGTYDQ
+477 LPDGRTSGTYGD

-533 ATKLTPVTTPLAA
+533 AKTLTPVTTPLVA

-582 NTKDNTKPSSP
+582 NTKDNTKPSSS

-636 NGQLFTLT
+636 NGQHFTLT
-644 TAAAPNFTI
+644 TVAAPNFTV

-667 GICYSAKCKLP
+667 GKYYENDYKLP

-701 YCFVPY
+701 CCFVPR
-707 NAETNK
+707 NANTMAGRTYPYK
-713 GWIEPNRARAA
+713 VRAA

-729 TYVEYTVTPDEVGSH
+729 TYVEYTVTPEDVGNN
-744 SILVYFNS
+744 SIIVYFNF
-752 YDFTTKQYSEFA
+752 YDFA
-764 NCTIGRHYYD
+764 
-774 IVTGSGQKWIKG
+774 TGKWIDTPYTIPAYRIYASTGTGYKNLRG

-792 VTGVPSSISSVKI
+792 VTGVPSSISSVKT

-820 KTDADKRVGVYH
+820 KTDVDKRVGVYH
-832 ISGQKMAEVRLTA
+832 ISGQKIADVRLTA

>member
-45 DAEVAASAKAAPRMS
+45 DAEVTASAKAAPRMS

-134 SGGLAEARQW
+134 SGGLAEVRQW
-144 RAERAGTAAVAP
+144 RAERAGSAAVAP
-156 LLGGIKWNQGT
+156 LLDGIKWDQRE
-167 PYNNMCPLYEDT
+167 PYNNMCPLYEGT
-179 NGTKRSVTGCVATAM
+179 NRSVTGCVATAM

-207 KSTIESYNT
+207 KSTIESYT
-216 QTYGIQIPEISSG
+216 TKAYGINIPAIYSG

-269 GPLSGANVTP
+269 GPSSRANVTP
-279 AILATYFGY
+279 TILATYFGY

-326 SDGGHEFVCD
+326 SDEGHEFVCD

-388 IAPDNDKVDEPL
+388 IAPDNGKVDEPL

-421 TTRANVSDNFLA
+421 TTRANVSENFQA

-489 NPTLTISY
+489 NPTLTINY

-644 TAAAPNFTI
+644 TAAAPNFTV

-691 RNTGG
+691 KNTGG

-752 YDFTTKQYSEFA
+752 FDFTTNNYSEFA
-764 NCTIGRHYYD
+764 NCTIGTHYYD

-792 VTGVPSSISSVKI
+792 VTGVPSSISSVKT

>member
-1 MKKNFLLL
+1 MKKDLLLL

-156 LLGGIKWNQGT
+156 LLGGIKWNQT
-167 PYNNMCPLYEDT
+167 EPYNNRCPLYDGT
-179 NGTKRSVTGCVATAM
+179 NRSVTGCVATAM
-194 AQVMMYYQYPKKL
+194 AQVMMYHQYPKEL
-207 KSTIESYNT
+207 KATIKAYITKSK
-216 QTYGIQIPEISSG
+216 GIEIPAINSG
-229 ATYDWDNMLP
+229 ETYDWDNMLP
-239 DYSKS
+239 DYSQS
-244 DYNSAQADAVA
+244 GYTSAQADAVA
-255 KLMYHCGAAVKMDY
+255 KLMYHCGAAVEMNY
-269 GPLSGANVTP
+269 GPSSGANVTP

-293 QDLTRTVFTLQQW
+293 QDLTRTCFSLQQW

-315 AKRPILYSGQA
+315 AKRPILYSGQS

-377 GYNRN
+377 GYNRD

-388 IAPDNDKVDEPL
+388 IAPDNGMVDEPL

-408 INQNAQCG
+408 MDHGGMTG

-421 TTRANVSDNFLA
+421 TTREHVLESFQA
-433 EATTC
+433 EAKTC
-438 FANQSTSDFIG
+438 FVNQSTTDFSG
-449 YFAYGIKKGNGSIVP
+449 YFAYGIKANGTIVL
-464 VSNYSRQWNMPKV
+464 VSDYEGLWNLPAVK
-477 LPDGRTYGTYDQ
+477 PDGGTWGTYGD
-489 NPTLTISY
+489 NPELTISY

-508 IYSSDT
+508 VYSYDT

-527 FIINVD
+527 FIIDVD
-533 ATKLTPVTTPLAA
+533 ATKMTPVTTPLAA
-546 TVTAEDGLYTGMT
+546 TVTAEEGLYTGMT

-582 NTKDNTKPSSP
+582 NTKDNTKPSSS

-626 DVANKEAAIV
+626 DAANKDGVIV
-636 NGQLFTLT
+636 NGQQFTLT
-644 TAAAPNFTI
+644 TAAAPIFTV
-653 VSSESNATPGKFGE
+653 VSSESNATPGKFGV
-667 GICYSAKCKLP
+667 GICYNAKCKLP

-707 NAETNK
+707 NAETNR
-713 GWIEPNRARAA
+713 GRIEPDRARAA

-729 TYVEYTVTPDEVGSH
+729 TYVEYTVTPEDVGNN
-744 SILVYFNS
+744 SILVYFNF
-752 YDFTTKQYSEFA
+752 YDFATGRWIDTP
-764 NCTIGRHYYD
+764 CTIPSYKIYTP
-774 IVTGSGQKWIKG
+774 TGSYRNLKG
-786 NALIAY
+786 NTLIAY
-792 VTGVPSSISSVKI
+792 VTGVPSSISSVKT
-805 DAGTYVRGEKGAVVI
+805 DAGTYVRGEKGAVAI
-820 KTDADKRVGVYH
+820 KTDADKRVGIYH
-832 ISGQKMAEVRLTA
+832 VGGQKTAEVRLTA

-856 LYIVDGIKM
+856 IYIVEGIKVV
-865 MVR
+865 VR